1 MFRCLLLM
9 IFCLLLLSG
18 CSAQPRE
25 SDVPASLYDLTA
37 YTEPYWT
44 GSRTVNESVLP
55 MRGEDGTIAPIS
67 LLYPIEQ
74 VESVWN
80 AELTQPYLPGRDYRV
95 EGGKLVIPEGS
106 AIPVLNY
113 ADLYLS
119 ELLDANGF
127 EATKSGYIY
136 FSEGDFFHK
145 AQLAVTYTHTAA
157 WDGPVPAAQGT
168 SLPRTLGKLEGGEPL
183 TIVYYGD
190 SITAGCNSS
199 ATVNAQPYAPRWT
212 DMVTQRLSALYP
224 NAAITAWNDAV
235 GGKDSSWGAEHAA
248 QVAERRPDLVVIAF
262 GLNDA
267 NQGARPGAFEESIRA
282 IMDTIRAA
290 NPDCEFIL
298 VSPMRSNAEAWDFRA
313 EPLDSYLRALR
324 EMTGEG
330 VALADMTTLHT
341 YMLTRKAFRDMTG
354 NNVNHP
360 NDFLAR
366 AYAQVLLRTMEKP
379 AE

>member
-1 MFRCLLLM
+1 MIRCLLLM

-18 CSAQPRE
+18 CSAHLRE
-25 SDVPASLYDLTA
+25 SDVPASPYDLTA

-55 MRGEDGTIAPIS
+55 MRGEDGVIAPIS
-67 LLYPIEQ
+67 LLYPIDQ

-80 AELTQPYLPGRDYRV
+80 AELTKPYLPGRDYRV
-95 EGGKLVIPEGS
+95 EDGKLVIPEGS
-106 AIPVLNY
+106 TIPVLNY
-113 ADLYLS
+113 TDLYLT

-127 EATKSGYIY
+127 EATKSGYI
-136 FSEGDFFHK
+136 FFTEGDFFHK
-145 AQLAVTYTHTAA
+145 AQIAVTYTHSAA
-157 WDGPVPAAQGT
+157 WEGPIPAAQGA
-168 SLPRTLGKLEGGEPL
+168 SLPRTLEKLKNGESL

-199 ATVNAQPYAPRWT
+199 ANINALPYAPRWT
-212 DMVTQRLSALYP
+212 DMVTQRLRLLYP
-224 NAAITAWNDAV
+224 DAAITAWNDAV
-235 GGKDSSWGAEHAA
+235 GGKDSAWGAENAA
-248 QVAERRPDLVVIAF
+248 GVAARIPDLVIIAF
-262 GLNDA
+262 GVNDA
-267 NQGARPGAFEESIRA
+267 NQGARTGAFEESIRT
-282 IMDTIRAA
+282 IMTTIRAA
-290 NPDCEFIL
+290 NPACEFIL

-313 EPLDSYLRALR
+313 EPLDSYLKALR